1 MTLLNQST
9 HQPFLLASID
19 DPVDEASTEVVNID
33 VSHLNGSNESQDDD
47 SAELVRQL
55 EAGSNKDL
63 KVVHLTLIVILSF
76 KKVILT

>member
-1 MTLLNQST
+1 M
-9 HQPFLLASID
+9 
-19 DPVDEASTEVVNID
+19 VNID

-63 KVVHLTLIVILSF
+63 KVVHLTLIVIFKLQEGDSDLNRNTAKLCSIFESF
-76 KKVILT
+76 NM

>member
-1 MTLLNQST
+1 M
-9 HQPFLLASID
+9 
-19 DPVDEASTEVVNID
+19 VNID
-33 VSHLNGSNESQDDD
+33 VSHLNGSNENQDDD

-63 KVVHLTLIVILSF
+63 KEVHLTLIVILSF

>member
-1 MTLLNQST
+1 M
-9 HQPFLLASID
+9 
-19 DPVDEASTEVVNID
+19 VNID

-63 KVVHLTLIVILSF
+63 KEVHLTLIVILSF